1 MLLAAA
7 CRRDPEPR
15 SVRERLEAA
24 ASGLAELEQ
33 LRQRHEALVRGVLEV
48 REKPPELPEQ
58 RRREA
63 RGCPEEEALQENIL
77 LLRKQLVGP
86 APGCQARCA
95 A

>member
-1 MLLAAA
+1 M
-7 CRRDPEPR
+7 
-15 SVRERLEAA
+15 RERLEAA

-33 LRQRHEALVRGVLEV
+33 LRQRHEALVRSALEV
-48 REKPPELPEQ
+48 REEPRELPG
-58 RRREA
+58 RLRRET

-86 APGCQARCA
+86 APGWQARCA